1 MLTKATIDFMTELRE
16 NNDREWF
23 HANKARYENVKK
35 DYKSLVSKLLTAM
48 KKHDASLATVTEKDC
63 TFRINRDIRFSK
75 DKSPYKTNLGIGMST
90 HGKRSGMGEY
100 YVHIE
105 PGGKGFLGGGIYM
118 PTPEQMARIRKE
130 MDVFGEDLD
139 AIIAAP
145 EFKKHYGDVEREM
158 VLTRP
163 PKGYSAD
170 HPHIEYLK
178 LKSYIAITPLPDALY
193 TDAKLVD
200 YVVERLKALS
210 PFLHYLNRG
219 LTAEEEQ
226 W

>member
-1 MLTKATIDFMTELRE
+1 MLTQATIDFMNELRE

-23 HANKARYENVKK
+23 HANKARYEKVKK
-35 DYKSLVSKLLTAM
+35 DYKALVATLLSTM
-48 KKHDASLATVTEKDC
+48 KEHDASLATVTEKDC
-63 TFRINRDIRFSK
+63 SFRINRDIRFSK

-118 PTPEQMARIRKE
+118 PSPEQMARIRKE
-130 MDVFGEDLD
+130 MDVFGEDLE
-139 AIIAAP
+139 AIIAEPA
-145 EFKKHYGDVEREM
+145 FKKHYGNLEREM
-158 VLTRP
+158 VLSRP

-170 HPHIEYLK
+170 HPHIEFLK

-193 TDAKLVD
+193 TNAGLVD
-200 YVVERLKALS
+200 FVAERLRALT
-210 PFLHYLNRG
+210 PFLVFLNRG
-219 LTAEEEQ
+219 LTAENEQ